1 MRKRACR
8 LVGRMSM
15 LDCQVWLTSSST
27 LTEGSGAAGRS
38 LPDMSLAFALLAA
51 INGSRLLRHA
61 VARAL
66 TTAPSPRRRQPGGR
80 GHSHPSSVA
89 ALGGPSQAQL

>member
-8 LVGRMSM
+8 LVGRMSV

-51 INGSRLLRHA
+51 INGSTGSCATLSHGLSLPHQALAAVSPAAADILIRH
-61 VARAL
+61 RWQ
-66 TTAPSPRRRQPGGR
+66 R
-80 GHSHPSSVA
+80 
-89 ALGGPSQAQL
+89 

>member
-51 INGSRLLRHA
+51 INGSTGSCATLSHGLSLPHQALADVSPAAADILIRH
-61 VARAL
+61 RWQ
-66 TTAPSPRRRQPGGR
+66 R
-80 GHSHPSSVA
+80 
-89 ALGGPSQAQL
+89 